1 MGSWLGQTGVEILE
15 LVNVRDRGWMR
26 RMMDHGW
33 DGGGIYLIPS
43 RARRRPRDWQG
54 ARVIG
59 VFRRFGTS
67 TGSIDGIKIC
77 PIRHLVTVEQSR
89 SYPGSLSLTVPF
101 FSLSLS
107 PQLPSISSC
116 LTHLISLSHL
126 HSERRLHF
134 APHQRIAPLK
144 TASHVRHHPLSP
156 RQLGCL
162 PLPQCSRE

>member
-89 SYPGSLSLTVPF
+89 SCPGSRSPTVPF

-107 PQLPSISSC
+107 STSFHFFLLNASHFPLSSAFRA
-116 LTHLISLSHL
+116 SS
-126 HSERRLHF
+126 
-134 APHQRIAPLK
+134 PLCASSTYRTFENRQSC
-144 TASHVRHHPLSP
+144 TASPALSAPARLSP
-156 RQLGCL
+156 
-162 PLPQCSRE
+162 PSAM